1 MNLKTNLQ
9 KQFTTIGKGHGAPC
23 KSATREEWEAL
34 RREPWLAQTCARIEE
49 GEEELKHHLP
59 VWTPHCAEFKDN
71 HRANADA
78 LKRLSRLMLDFDEK
92 NHTDDI
98 MAQLKA
104 KSENL
109 KAAGIEV
116 LLIEESVRRGTHV
129 LVEKPESITAE
140 QVQELMKEFTGFAPD
155 PSVKDFSRC
164 IYMVPE
170 DHTRYVSEKLFEASP
185 LLSPVSDGDG
195 KVEEPS
201 TINPEPLTFKGIPY
215 SSIIKE
221 YWSRTGGLN
230 IKNLVLRDD
239 SELDE
244 GKTLKLDV
252 TAKDEEKT
260 IKAGD
265 IVCPDMVSVVN
276 KDLVICHL
284 AKGGHIR
291 MSLYAKKGRGFV
303 TAEENKDSKAEN
315 SQSQKYKL
323 HVNKLPIGLKESL
336 SGVPKTMYMPVLCGI
351 MPIAGTYADQVEV
364 QYCDGNMQHLGLM
377 SIIYG
382 DQASNKSV
390 VKNAVVVWK
399 RKLDEEDALAR
410 IEEDKWKER
419 KKNRRANE
427 NGPEDPKALIRQT
440 PLTVSNSTLLR
451 RMKNAKGH
459 TIYSFGEE
467 LDTLRKTNGA
477 GSWSAKY
484 DVYRLAFDK
493 GEWGQDYNSDAA
505 ESGVVNAAYNWTVLG
520 TKGALNKCFKGDN
533 VENGL
538 SSRILVSEMPDGS
551 FAKMPKF
558 GRRSVEEE
566 ANINEAVKRLQGF
579 SGFIDTPRL
588 RKGIEEWV
596 EEKRIEAAKDIDYVK
611 DIYRKRSAVIG
622 FRCGVIFHLLSGC
635 AKESKACVEFAVMM
649 AEYCLEQQMKAFGYI
664 LRNEYVS
671 AKQEC
676 QRYGVNHSIFDQ
688 MPEVFTMDD
697 LRAKKGGF
705 CGESALRNIIARWK
719 KEEWIEKVDSRH
731 WKKCQTPQCHNATL
745 SH

>member
-1 MNLKTNLQ
+1 MRKYSNLLLTKFNKNMNLKTNLQ

-23 KSATREEWEAL
+23 KSATREEWETL

-185 LLSPVSDGDG
+185 LLSPVSDGDE

-221 YWSRTGGLN
+221 YWSRTGGEPSEGERNVKLHKLAANLRSICDNKKDVLMKVMPRYGLNETEMMSIIDHACKELPTGISKIMADITDHFSLN
-230 IKNLVLRDD
+230 IENI
-239 SELDE
+239 DE
-244 GKTLKLDV
+244 
-252 TAKDEEKT
+252 
-260 IKAGD
+260 
-265 IVCPDMVSVVN
+265 
-276 KDLVICHL
+276 DL
-284 AKGGHIR
+284 
-291 MSLYAKKGRGFV
+291 
-303 TAEENKDSKAEN
+303 DSKAEN

-336 SGVPKTMYMPVLCGI
+336 SGVPKTMYMPVICGI

-410 IEEDKWKER
+410 IEEEKWKER
-419 KKNRRANE
+419 KKNRRA
-427 NGPEDPKALIRQT
+427 R
-440 PLTVSNSTLLR
+440 
-451 RMKNAKGH
+451 
-459 TIYSFGEE
+459 
-467 LDTLRKTNGA
+467 
-477 GSWSAKY
+477 
-484 DVYRLAFDK
+484 
-493 GEWGQDYNSDAA
+493 
-505 ESGVVNAAYNWTVLG
+505 AYCR
-520 TKGALNKCFKGDN
+520 A
-533 VENGL
+533 
-538 SSRILVSEMPDGS
+538 SS
-551 FAKMPKF
+551 
-558 GRRSVEEE
+558 
-566 ANINEAVKRLQGF
+566 
-579 SGFIDTPRL
+579 
-588 RKGIEEWV
+588 
-596 EEKRIEAAKDIDYVK
+596 
-611 DIYRKRSAVIG
+611 
-622 FRCGVIFHLLSGC
+622 
-635 AKESKACVEFAVMM
+635 
-649 AEYCLEQQMKAFGYI
+649 
-664 LRNEYVS
+664 
-671 AKQEC
+671 
-676 QRYGVNHSIFDQ
+676 
-688 MPEVFTMDD
+688 
-697 LRAKKGGF
+697 
-705 CGESALRNIIARWK
+705 
-719 KEEWIEKVDSRH
+719 
-731 WKKCQTPQCHNATL
+731 
-745 SH
+745 